1 MRLPLEQNEPIRRN
15 LSADGDRNRI
25 KTLASNQLQKTN
37 KMKNTITA
45 LVLTVCMS
53 TLALGAE
60 PIEYVPTPGESA
72 TVASPI
78 QEEASTGF
86 SVEIFPKEI
95 YLGDAIYLIVYLEN
109 RSDNDVVIDPLEYSS
124 IQFSLSASSVSSKY
138 TWIPEYRTNALNALE
153 SPPRTM
159 EPGEKIPIRRSVL
172 EFPPLE
178 DWNDQFWQPFR
189 QLLATKRSEESI
201 DCKLSIEH
209 GFVTIEHDVL
219 VKRRPEH
226 ETALLEQWFN
236 DTPKTLFPRVDGNRK
251 VPYRGLYLEPSG
263 KSNIQINGKE
273 YDPWTFVR
281 FAFRKPS
288 DPNNPTT
295 LEGWRDLEASLTPS
309 TMRDEIRLTRL
320 QLEYYAAEPGE
331 PGERAKTELVDW
343 LKSLPEI
350 QRTRMTSFLVSKT
363 RALFDSSLRDKNREL
378 MRALYDVLDVRSQ
391 EIVCNF
397 ESLKYNDYTLTPPPG
412 VNART
417 PFEEVIKPAPEDL
430 AHGSKD
436 LPDGFRI
443 WDVAAKS
450 SPRVAQYVE
459 LQESEDSISLKA
471 RNGFVFNMRFS
482 ALSEEDQEHAR
493 AMSQAAAAKPEG

>member
-1 MRLPLEQNEPIRRN
+1 
-15 LSADGDRNRI
+15 
-25 KTLASNQLQKTN
+25 
-37 KMKNTITA
+37 MKNAIIA
-45 LVLTVCMS
+45 LVLSICMS
-53 TLALGAE
+53 TLALGQE
-60 PIEYVPTPGESA
+60 PTMLLMGDTPYAAPVDASVTQDDMLTVSA
-72 TVASPI
+72 
-78 QEEASTGF
+78 
-86 SVEIFPKEI
+86 EIFPKEI
-95 YLGDAIYLIVYLEN
+95 YLGDIVYLVVYLEN
-109 RSDNDVVIDPLEYSS
+109 RTSGFGVIYPHEVDEYFSR
-124 IQFSLSASSVSSKY
+124 QFSLSSSSCQTDYRWLPEHDSVSHPDGKF
-138 TWIPEYRTNALNALE
+138 L
-153 SPPRTM
+153 PRTIN
-159 EPGEKIPIRRSVL
+159 PGQQYIVQKIAL

-178 DWNDQFWQPFR
+178 DWNDQFWQAVRQSLAAKNPGEGITCTLHVKHPLAKLPF
-189 QLLATKRSEESI
+189 
-201 DCKLSIEH
+201 D
-209 GFVTIEHDVL
+209 HDVL
-219 VKRRPEH
+219 VKARPAN
-226 ETALLEQWFN
+226 ETALLERWFN

-412 VNART
+412 VNARRSIW
-417 PFEEVIKPAPEDL
+417 EILKPTPEDL
-430 AHGSKD
+430 AHGAKD

-459 LQESEDSISLKA
+459 LQESEDSIRLKA

-493 AMSQAAAAKPEG
+493 AMSRAAEKPEGE